1 VVSINVFALFSN
13 TSESMSYCLVF
24 ESRCSTGGKT
34 FSLSC
39 SDCPFL
45 LTDSDKGNVILLWKA
60 AINIKLHAQKLKF
73 CIRQSAPS
81 HSLCSKPLSF
91 STAQYNTHHYWPF
104 NIYYRFYM
112 TPVIQAFWLNLQ
124 LFWNFIFFIIPPKM
138 AGLLLNK
145 SISLTQFQHKSYK
158 PVLSFCWI
166 FFIFCLLIL

>member
-1 VVSINVFALFSN
+1 MVSINVFALFSN

-124 LFWNFIFFIIPPKM
+124 NFWIFFIPQYNWCSM
-138 AGLLLNK
+138 NK
-145 SISLTQFQHKSYK
+145 SLPLMPFQHKNYQ
-158 PVLSFCWI
+158 PVLSFCWV
-166 FFIFCLLIL
+166 FFIFCLIFL